1 LFPSG
6 VESVRSLEPRIENR
20 TSGVSRMRMGT
31 VKSDLIS
38 KVGYD
43 DKTMRV
49 TYTDGATFEYSG
61 VPLSTYKAL
70 LRSHHIGTDWLNLR
84 DQYKFKPVR

>member
-1 LFPSG
+1 MTK
-6 VESVRSLEPRIENR
+6 I
-20 TSGVSRMRMGT
+20 RMGT

-49 TYTDGATFEYSG
+49 EYTDGAVFDYFKIS
-61 VPLSTYKAL
+61 LSTYKAL
-70 LRSHHIGTDWLNLR
+70 LRAHHIGTDWLGLR
-84 DQYKFKPVR
+84 DQYKFKRVTP

>member
-1 LFPSG
+1 M
-6 VESVRSLEPRIENR
+6 
-20 TSGVSRMRMGT
+20 MRMGT

-49 TYTDGATFEYSG
+49 IYSDGAVFDYLGIS
-61 VPLSTYKAL
+61 LSTYKAL
-70 LRSHHIGTDWLNLR
+70 LRSHNIGTDWVALR
-84 DQYKFKPVR
+84 DQYKFKRVTQ

>member
-1 LFPSG
+1 MSKF
-6 VESVRSLEPRIENR
+6 
-20 TSGVSRMRMGT
+20 RMGI

-49 TYTDGATFEYSG
+49 EYTDGAVFDYFGIS
-61 VPLSTYKAL
+61 LSTYKAL
-70 LRSHHIGTDWLNLR
+70 LRSKSIGTDWLELR
-84 DQYKFKPVR
+84 DQYNFKRVKHW